1 MKIIGL
7 TGNIACGKSTV
18 AAIFK
23 ELGATLIDADKVAR
37 DIVGKG
43 NPALK
48 KIIKHFG
55 NEILNK
61 DGTLNREKLGSKV
74 FNDKNQRQIL
84 NDITHPEIFKEINNL
99 IEKYRSEG
107 KRIVIIEATL
117 IIEREKLKKI
127 IDKLI
132 VVSTSKDIQIKRLK
146 DRDGFSKEQAILR
159 INSQIPIEEKIKH
172 ADYVIH
178 NDSDIS
184 NIKNQVE
191 TIWKDL
197 SSNPH

>member
-37 DIVGKG
+37 DIVGKDK
-43 NPALK
+43 PALG
-48 KIIKHFG
+48 KIINHFG

-61 DGTLNREKLGSKV
+61 DGTLNREKLGRKV
-74 FNDKNQRQIL
+74 FNDKNQRQRL

-107 KRIVIIEATL
+107 KRIVIIEAAL

-146 DRDGFSKEQAILR
+146 DRDGFSKEQALSR
-159 INSQIPIEEKIKH
+159 INSQIPTEEKIKH

>member
-37 DIVGKG
+37 DIVGKDK
-43 NPALK
+43 PALG
-48 KIIKHFG
+48 KIINHFG

-61 DGTLNREKLGSKV
+61 DGTLNREKLGRKV
-74 FNDKNQRQIL
+74 FNHKNQRQIL

-107 KRIVIIEATL
+107 QKIVIIEAAL
-117 IIEREKLKKI
+117 IVEREKLIKI

-159 INSQIPIEEKIKH
+159 INSQIPIEEKIKY

>member
-1 MKIIGL
+1 MKILGL

-61 DGTLNREKLGSKV
+61 DGTLNREKLGRKV
-74 FNDKNQRQIL
+74 FNDEKARQIL

-107 KRIVIIEATL
+107 QKIVIIEATL
-117 IIEREKLKKI
+117 IVEREKLKKI

-132 VVSTSKDIQIKRLK
+132 VVSASKDIQIKRLK
-146 DRDGFSKEQAILR
+146 ERDGFSKEHAILR

>member
-37 DIVGKG
+37 DIVGKDKPTLG
-43 NPALK
+43 
-48 KIIKHFG
+48 KIINHFG
-55 NEILNK
+55 NEVINK
-61 DGTLNREKLGSKV
+61 DGTLNREKLGRKV

-107 KRIVIIEATL
+107 QKIVIIEAAL
-117 IIEREKLKKI
+117 IVEREKLKKI

>member
-1 MKIIGL
+1 MKILGL

-61 DGTLNREKLGSKV
+61 DGTLNREKLGRKV
-74 FNDKNQRQIL
+74 FNDKNQRRIL

-107 KRIVIIEATL
+107 QKIVIIEAAL
-117 IIEREKLKKI
+117 IVEREKLIKI

-146 DRDGFSKEQAILR
+146 DRDGFSKEQALSR

>member
-7 TGNIACGKSTV
+7 TGNIASGKSTV

-23 ELGATLIDADKVAR
+23 ELGATLIDADKIAR
-37 DIVGKG
+37 DIVSKGK
-43 NPALK
+43 PALK
-48 KIIKHFG
+48 KIITHFG

-107 KRIVIIEATL
+107 KRIVIIEAAL
-117 IIEREKLKKI
+117 IIEREKLKKM

-132 VVSTSKDIQIKRLK
+132 VVSTKEDSQIKRLAK
-146 DRDGFSKEQAILR
+146 RDGFSKEQALSR
-159 INSQIPIEEKIKH
+159 INSQIPTEEKIKH

-178 NDSDIS
+178 NDTDIS

>member
-37 DIVGKG
+37 DIVGKDK
-43 NPALK
+43 PALG
-48 KIIKHFG
+48 KIINHFG
-55 NEILNK
+55 NEVINK
-61 DGTLNREKLGSKV
+61 DGTLNRERLGRKV
-74 FNDKNQRQIL
+74 FNDEKARQIL

-107 KRIVIIEATL
+107 QKIVIIEAAL
-117 IIEREKLKKI
+117 IVEREKLKKI

-132 VVSTSKDIQIKRLK
+132 VVSASKDIQIKRLK
-146 DRDGFSKEQAILR
+146 DRDGFSKEQALSR
-159 INSQIPIEEKIKH
+159 INSQIPTEEKIKH
-172 ADYVIH
+172 ADFVIH
-178 NDSDIS
+178 NDSDIKK
-184 NIKNQVE
+184 ITKQVE
-191 TIWKDL
+191 TIWEGLNINTD
-197 SSNPH
+197 

>member
-43 NPALK
+43 NPALG
-48 KIIKHFG
+48 KIINHFG

-61 DGTLNREKLGSKV
+61 DGTLNREKLGRKV
-74 FNDKNQRQIL
+74 FNDEKARQIL

-107 KRIVIIEATL
+107 KRIVIIEAAL

-146 DRDGFSKEQAILR
+146 DRDGFSKEQALSR

-178 NDSDIS
+178 NDTDIS
-184 NIKNQVE
+184 NIKNQVD

>member
-37 DIVGKG
+37 DIVGKDK
-43 NPALK
+43 PALG
-48 KIIKHFG
+48 KIINHFG

-61 DGTLNREKLGSKV
+61 DGTLNREKLGRKV

-107 KRIVIIEATL
+107 QKIVIIEAAL
-117 IIEREKLKKI
+117 IVEREKLKKI

-146 DRDGFSKEQAILR
+146 DRDGFSKEQALSR
-159 INSQIPIEEKIKH
+159 INSQIPTEEKIKH
-172 ADYVIH
+172 ADFVIH
-178 NDSDIS
+178 NDSDIKKITKQIE
-184 NIKNQVE
+184 NIWRGLNIN
-191 TIWKDL
+191 TD
-197 SSNPH
+197 

>member
-55 NEILNK
+55 NEVINK
-61 DGTLNREKLGSKV
+61 NGTLDREKLGRKV
-74 FNDKNQRQIL
+74 FNDEKARQIL
-84 NDITHPEIFKEINNL
+84 NDITHPEIFKEINKL

-107 KRIVIIEATL
+107 QKIVIIEAAL

-146 DRDGFSKEQAILR
+146 DRDGFSKEQALSR

>member
-1 MKIIGL
+1 MKVIGL

-43 NPALK
+43 NPALG
-48 KIIKHFG
+48 KIINHFG

-61 DGTLNREKLGSKV
+61 DGTLNREKLGIKV

-107 KRIVIIEATL
+107 QKIVIIEAAL

-132 VVSTSKDIQIKRLK
+132 VVCTKEDSQIKRLAE
-146 DRDGFSKEQAILR
+146 RDGFSKEQALSR
-159 INSQIPIEEKIKH
+159 INSQIPTEEKIKH
-172 ADYVIH
+172 ADFVIH
-178 NDSDIS
+178 NDSDIQ
-184 NIKNQVE
+184 NIKDQVE

>member
-37 DIVGKG
+37 DIVGKDK
-43 NPALK
+43 PALG
-48 KIIKHFG
+48 KIINHFG

-107 KRIVIIEATL
+107 QKIVIIEAAL
-117 IIEREKLKKI
+117 IVEREKLIKI

-184 NIKNQVE
+184 NIKNPVE

>member
-43 NPALK
+43 NPALG
-48 KIIKHFG
+48 KIINHFG

-99 IEKYRSEG
+99 IEKYREEG
-107 KRIVIIEATL
+107 QKIVIIEAAL

-132 VVSTSKDIQIKRLK
+132 VVSASKDIQIKRLK

-159 INSQIPIEEKIKH
+159 INSQIPTEEKIKH
-172 ADYVIH
+172 ADFVIH
-178 NDSDIS
+178 NDSDIKK
-184 NIKNQVE
+184 ITKQVE
-191 TIWKDL
+191 TIWKGLNINTD
-197 SSNPH
+197 

>member
-1 MKIIGL
+1 MKILGL

-37 DIVGKG
+37 DIVGKDK
-43 NPALK
+43 PALG
-48 KIIKHFG
+48 KIINHFG

-61 DGTLNREKLGSKV
+61 DGTLNREKLGRKV
-74 FNDKNQRQIL
+74 FNDEKARQIL

-107 KRIVIIEATL
+107 QKIVIIEAAL
-117 IIEREKLKKI
+117 IVEREKLIKI

>member
-7 TGNIACGKSTV
+7 TGNIACGKSTA

-61 DGTLNREKLGSKV
+61 DGTLNREKLGRKV

-99 IEKYRSEG
+99 IEKYRS
-107 KRIVIIEATL
+107 
-117 IIEREKLKKI
+117 
-127 IDKLI
+127 
-132 VVSTSKDIQIKRLK
+132 
-146 DRDGFSKEQAILR
+146 
-159 INSQIPIEEKIKH
+159 
-172 ADYVIH
+172 
-178 NDSDIS
+178 
-184 NIKNQVE
+184 
-191 TIWKDL
+191 
-197 SSNPH
+197 

>member
-37 DIVGKG
+37 DIVGKDK
-43 NPALK
+43 PALG
-48 KIIKHFG
+48 KIINHFG

-61 DGTLNREKLGSKV
+61 DGTLNREKLGRKV

-107 KRIVIIEATL
+107 QKIVIIEAAL
-117 IIEREKLKKI
+117 IVEREKLIKI

>member
-37 DIVGKG
+37 DIVGKDK
-43 NPALK
+43 PALG
-48 KIIKHFG
+48 KIINHFG

-61 DGTLNREKLGSKV
+61 DGTLNREKLGRKV

-107 KRIVIIEATL
+107 QKIVIIEAAL
-117 IIEREKLKKI
+117 IVEREKLIKI

-146 DRDGFSKEQAILR
+146 DRDGFSKEHAILR
-159 INSQIPIEEKIKH
+159 INSQIPTEEKIKH
-172 ADYVIH
+172 ADFVIH
-178 NDSDIS
+178 NDSDIKK
-184 NIKNQVE
+184 ITKQVE
-191 TIWKDL
+191 NIWRGLNINTD
-197 SSNPH
+197 

>member
-1 MKIIGL
+1 MKILGL

-37 DIVGKG
+37 DIVGKDK
-43 NPALK
+43 PALG
-48 KIIKHFG
+48 KIINHFG

-84 NDITHPEIFKEINNL
+84 NDITHPDIFKEINNL

-107 KRIVIIEATL
+107 QKIVIIEAAL
-117 IIEREKLKKI
+117 IVEREKLIKI

>member
-43 NPALK
+43 NPALG
-48 KIIKHFG
+48 KIINHFG

-61 DGTLNREKLGSKV
+61 DGTLNREKLGRKV
-74 FNDKNQRQIL
+74 FNDEKARQIL

-107 KRIVIIEATL
+107 KRIVIIEAAL

-132 VVSTSKDIQIKRLK
+132 VVSTSKVIQIKRLK
-146 DRDGFSKEQAILR
+146 DRDGFSKEQALSR
-159 INSQIPIEEKIKH
+159 INSQIPTEEKIKH
-172 ADYVIH
+172 ADFMIH
-178 NDSDIS
+178 NDSDIQ
-184 NIKNQVE
+184 NIKDQVE

>member
-18 AAIFK
+18 ASIFK

-37 DIVGKG
+37 DIVGKDK
-43 NPALK
+43 PALG
-48 KIIKHFG
+48 KIINHFG

-61 DGTLNREKLGSKV
+61 DGTLNREKLGRKV

-107 KRIVIIEATL
+107 QKIVIIEAAL
-117 IIEREKLKKI
+117 IVEREKLIKI

>member
-1 MKIIGL
+1 MKILGL

-61 DGTLNREKLGSKV
+61 DGTLNREKLGRKV
-74 FNDKNQRQIL
+74 FNDEKARQIL

-107 KRIVIIEATL
+107 QKIVIIEATL
-117 IIEREKLKKI
+117 IVEREKLKKI

-132 VVSTSKDIQIKRLK
+132 VVSASKDIQIKRLK
-146 DRDGFSKEQAILR
+146 DRDGFSKEHAILR
-159 INSQIPIEEKIKH
+159 INSQIPTEEKIKH
-172 ADYVIH
+172 ADFVIH
-178 NDSDIS
+178 NDSDIKKITKQIE
-184 NIKNQVE
+184 NIWRGLNIN
-191 TIWKDL
+191 TD
-197 SSNPH
+197 

>member
-37 DIVGKG
+37 DIVGKDK
-43 NPALK
+43 PALG
-48 KIIKHFG
+48 KIINHFG
-55 NEILNK
+55 NEIINK

-74 FNDKNQRQIL
+74 FNDEKARQIL

-107 KRIVIIEATL
+107 KRIVIIEAAL

-146 DRDGFSKEQAILR
+146 DRDGFSKEQALSR

>member
-37 DIVGKG
+37 DIVGKDKS
-43 NPALK
+43 ALG

-55 NEILNK
+55 NEVINK
-61 DGTLNREKLGSKV
+61 DGTLNREKLGRKV
-74 FNDKNQRQIL
+74 FNDEKARQIL

-107 KRIVIIEATL
+107 QKIVIIEATL
-117 IIEREKLKKI
+117 IVEREKLKKI

-132 VVSTSKDIQIKRLK
+132 VVSASKDIQIKRLK
-146 DRDGFSKEQAILR
+146 DRDGFSKEHAILR
-159 INSQIPIEEKIKH
+159 INSQIPTEEKIKH
-172 ADYVIH
+172 ADFVIH
-178 NDSDIS
+178 NDSDIKKITKQIE
-184 NIKNQVE
+184 NIWRGLNIN
-191 TIWKDL
+191 TD
-197 SSNPH
+197 

>member
-43 NPALK
+43 NPALV
-48 KIIKHFG
+48 KIINHFG

-107 KRIVIIEATL
+107 KRIVIIEAAL

-146 DRDGFSKEQAILR
+146 DRDGFSKEQALSR